1 MNYGQALIKAKMNE
15 RRRRVRRKRVIDKRR
30 IPSTEERIRK
40 VRKKGGFDT
49 SFVDKKHMKDLE
61 DTHTCF
67 WCKKRQKP
75 IIDEVSTKGRII
87 MTCDTDECTGNYAEK
102 PSSWNRQTKK
112 LFAEHIDRKLMFDL
126 RHLMATRDPSRLW
139 ATRKG
144 TI

>member
-1 MNYGQALIKAKMNE
+1 MNYAQAVLKAKMND
-15 RRRRVRRKRVIDKRR
+15 RRRRKRVIDSRK
-30 IPSTEERIRK
+30 IPTTEERIRK

-49 SFVDKKHMKDLE
+49 SFIDKESMKLLE

-75 IIDEVSTKGRII
+75 IIDEVATKGRII
-87 MTCDTDECTGNYAEK
+87 MTCDTDECPVNYAEK
-102 PSSWNRQTKK
+102 RSSWNRTTKK

-126 RHLMATRDPSRLW
+126 RHIMATRDPSRLW